1 MLKRLADHMNVSAS
15 WRLASATIAAAIMLI
30 GCDAE
35 LMPSGDLTGNTINL
49 DVPQKIRRVSAVNLD
64 AVGAVANV
72 NGVNYEMSRSGSQ
85 FQTTITL
92 EPDTTSV
99 GVELRFTETLDSGT
113 VINLA
118 IHPRQT
124 RELVA
129 GNNVMEFFE
138 EDFNTN
144 VFDFDQDGL
153 SNLQERN
160 LGTDPLTFSQIQQ
173 TRQLTMRFPLPLN
186 IPEPLDTQAIVIFDG
201 TPRAYSRV
209 GSQIVASGVITT
221 LEDINVEIL
230 LTRRIQNQSIRIA
243 NSMLTVAAGFDDVSQ
258 QLAGSDFDFTRDDD
272 GDGRSNIEEIRAAT
286 NPLVAD

>member
-1 MLKRLADHMNVSAS
+1 MIQRLADHINVSAM
-15 WRLASATIAAAIMLI
+15 WRLASATITAVILLS

-35 LMPSGDLTGNTINL
+35 LTPSGELTGNTINL
-49 DVPQKIRRVSAVNLD
+49 DVPEKIRRVSAINLD

-72 NGVNYEMSRSGSQ
+72 NGVDYQMSRSGSR

-92 EPDTTSV
+92 EPDVTFV

-124 RELVA
+124 QDVVT
-129 GNNVMEFFE
+129 GNNLMEFFE
-138 EDFNTN
+138 GNFNTD
-144 VFDFDQDGL
+144 VFDFDQDGF

-160 LGTDPLTFSQIQQ
+160 LGTDPLTFSQIER
-173 TRQLTMRFPLPLN
+173 TRALTVRFPLPLN
-186 IPEPLDTQAIVIFDG
+186 IPEPLDTQAIVIFDERTIG
-201 TPRAYSRV
+201 YRPV
-209 GSQIVASGVITT
+209 GSQIVANGTITT
-221 LEDINVEIL
+221 LEDIDVEIL
-230 LTRRIQNQSIRIA
+230 LTRIVQGQRISIGNATLTIA
-243 NSMLTVAAGFDDVSQ
+243 IGFDDVTR

-286 NPLVAD
+286 NPLIAD